1 MNLIDLFCGCGGMSY
16 GFELAGFQTILACEQ
31 DLWAGDTFTKNHP
44 KTTLLRQDIRSIENW
59 NGFLPNAFTGSIDGI
74 IGGPPCQGFSLSGN
88 RDPNDPRNSLFMDFL
103 KCVAHFKPRFLVM
116 ENVTG
121 ILSAKTSK
129 KVKVL
134 DIIFDELRNLGYRAA
149 FSSLNA
155 AQFGVPQFRERVFII
170 GIRSD
175 FPFNKSL
182 LYPKPTHSS
191 ENLISVEMAISDLP
205 RIESGE
211 GSDCQAYECEPKND
225 YQKWARNHSAGV
237 YNHVAMRHTPRLI
250 ERFKV
255 IGHGQSVADVSE
267 EHSALK
273 RGNPSVKSGKVF
285 SQNNMRVFPDRPSP
299 TVAASFQSNFIHPRL
314 NRNFTAREGAR
325 LQSFPDHYIFSGKRT
340 TMSWEKHL
348 SQYQQIG
355 NAVPPLLARAI
366 AANLFQY
373 FENIKDIEDLS
384 PEELVQM
391 PLLDTAA

>member
-16 GFELAGFQTILACEQ
+16 GFELAGFQSILACEH
-31 DLWAGDTFTKNHP
+31 DLWAGDTFTRNHSS
-44 KTTLLRQDIRSIENW
+44 TTLLRQDIQTIEDW
-59 NGFLPNAFTGSIDGI
+59 GGLLPKNFTGEIHGI
-74 IGGPPCQGFSLSGN
+74 VGGPPCQGFSLSGN

-116 ENVTG
+116 ENVVG

-129 KVKVL
+129 KIKVL
-134 DIIFDELRNLGYRAA
+134 DIILNELRNLGYRCT

-155 AQFGVPQFRERVFII
+155 AHFGVPQFRERVFII

-175 FPFNKSL
+175 LPFNKTL
-182 LYPKPTHSS
+182 VYPKPTHSS
-191 ENLISVEMAISDLP
+191 QSFISVDMAISDLP
-205 RIESGE
+205 HVQSGQGVES
-211 GSDCQAYECEPKND
+211 QNYNCEPKNE
-225 YQKWARNHSAGV
+225 YQKWARNFSSEV
-237 YNHVAMRHTPRLI
+237 YNHIAMRHTPRLI

-255 IGHGQSVADVSE
+255 IGHGQSVADVSV

-285 SQNNMRVFPDRPSP
+285 SQNNMRVYPDRPSP
-299 TVAASFQSNFIHPRL
+299 TVAASFQSNFIHPHL

-366 AANLFQY
+366 AANLMLY
-373 FENIKDIEDLS
+373 FNNIKNIEDS
-384 PEELVQM
+384 NHEEFVQM
-391 PLLDTAA
+391 QLLDTAA